1 MEKMILTANNP
12 PTPFCVLGLHL
23 GVRSVWMW
31 KWASACD
38 GGGEGYAVIDEVQMI
53 EVAEKVVREDGYEF
67 LKLLSVSGDE
77 IRLERFLPAYIL
89 KYRPWEISV
98 VQKNDDVLGVVVTEV
113 LWPVLGPVFL
123 VGADGAARK
132 FFCVHRRYGRS
143 VSDCVRLAVEGWRFA
158 GRVARHG
165 FVRSLPA
172 GVEEGREALGV
183 SIHSAEWMMN
193 DAVAVM

>member
-1 MEKMILTANNP
+1 MI
-12 PTPFCVLGLHL
+12 
-23 GVRSVWMW
+23 
-31 KWASACD
+31 
-38 GGGEGYAVIDEVQMI
+38 Q
-53 EVAEKVVREDGYEF
+53 VAEKVLRDDGFEY

-89 KYRPWEISV
+89 RFCGRWVEV
-98 VQKNDDVLGVVVTEV
+98 VQKTDDVLGVVVTEV

-158 GRVARHG
+158 GRVPRVG

-172 GVEEGREALGV
+172 GVEDGREALGV

-193 DAVAVM
+193 DVVAVL